1 MNDTIKSIC
10 IIAVFV
16 VLVLNISMTLSKNA
30 IQSYWTNY
38 RCNPLIMPLAGKL
51 SPDGMSTGD
60 NFSYC
65 IQDIVRSAAP
75 MVTAPLQYVQ
85 SMTLNLLDNS
95 STVQTNTIKEQTR
108 FSGSTGTM
116 FGNTFNVL
124 LGVVVE
130 FRVMLARLTDSQ
142 SKLTGIMTT
151 ILYTMTAV
159 QYTFESM
166 WNGIPGTMIR
176 SFSKINADKS
186 KGNNKNKKKK

>member
-16 VLVLNISMTLSKNA
+16 VLVLNISMTLSKHA
-30 IQSYWTNY
+30 IQSDWPNY